1 MPSSSR
7 LPVKQDLHVPKSRLR
22 VPRDISSG
30 STGTIHTISE
40 PIIQDETP
48 KELDSRNEYQI
59 SISQKNR
66 LQDTTGELS
75 NLEDDFAKPPN
86 TPLVRRRPRPSLSE
100 RTIETLSQVPPS
112 PSPQRRKSGFNPS
125 ERPLSSLSRPASSLS
140 QPLSGKKTC
149 QYPPIPST
157 PRKIPPNDHSDQIAK
172 TVQLTKSASNQRSF
186 TSTIPRS
193 LPRGS
198 TRSYDLPD
206 STPSK
211 VPPVPRLPS
220 TETLRLKNPKVTQAS
235 SCKVEQKDKI
245 DGSTSKTT
253 ANLSQLFMQSS
264 HGNAGAR
271 KLSKPG
277 SGAKTFSI
285 SSSRQ
290 RPAIDDIFTQPSLKI
305 ANPLKHRT
313 QVTTRRVS
321 AIATTNPPEGQR
333 KFSTSRIKSSL
344 TLKESHPMTSDNLP
358 LKDSPKS
365 SAALRET
372 IAKAKAARR
381 AAGKS
386 NEVKSEAEKATHD
399 IVRQNCLFEDLAD
412 VKNVLGKRLS
422 EARTSGRLNIAALG
436 LTKFPEEVKDMDNL
450 EKIESAGSKWYES
463 VDLVRLIA
471 ADNEFETFED
481 WVFPDISASAAGDL
495 DDSFCGNMF
504 QGLET
509 LDLHGNR
516 LRALPEGIKQ
526 LDRLVTLNLSKNR
539 LTNLTLELLG
549 QIMSLRELRLG
560 ENEFNGPCLGSLKN
574 LSHLEIL
581 DLHDNAL
588 VDLSVGVP
596 ELLSLRVLLVA
607 GNKLTSIPFELL
619 QSLPLR
625 EINAARNK
633 LGGTLISQGVN
644 SLAMLK
650 HIDVSHNALTSFS
663 ENATNSLPLLEIL
676 NVAENRLASIPNM
689 AEWQNLITFSAG
701 GNNIDSIPE
710 GLTSLPKLRSVDFTR
725 NSLKRLDN
733 HIGLMD
739 NLTVLLIA
747 HNPLRERRHLSMH
760 TEDLKRELRDRVL
773 PVESMDVLDC
783 SAIGAPQIPPLIAE
797 VWPMKPGGILDR
809 SSTKLEE
816 IESSSLESILQTGDI
831 KTLDLHHNLFS
842 HIPASIDLTSS
853 SLAALNLSH
862 NKLTSTTYISSSFSL
877 PSLKSLDLSSNS
889 ISSLT
894 PLLTL
899 LSAPSLSVLNIS
911 YNKLT
916 SLPILRTTYPVLN
929 TLYAANN
936 NLVEINVETVRGLE
950 VLDVSGN
957 SIGHLD
963 PRLGLLAEEGLRTLA
978 VGANVFRVPRRDVV
992 EKGTGALLAWLK
1004 GRIPSEEVGR

>member
-1 MPSSSR
+1 MPSSSSR

-30 STGTIHTISE
+30 STGAILAISE
-40 PIIQDETP
+40 PIIQDETQ
-48 KELDSRNEYQI
+48 KELDSRNEPLNL
-59 SISQKNR
+59 ISQKNR
-66 LQDTTGELS
+66 LQDTAGESS
-75 NLEDDFAKPPN
+75 NLGDDFAKPPN

-140 QPLSGKKTC
+140 QPLSGKKLG

-157 PRKIPPNDHSDQIAK
+157 PRKISPSDRSDQLAK
-172 TVQLTKSASNQRSF
+172 TVQLTKSATNQRSF

-220 TETLRLKNPKVTQAS
+220 METLRLKIPKVTQAS
-235 SCKVEQKDKI
+235 SCEVEQKDKI

-253 ANLSQLFMQSS
+253 ANPSQLFMQNS

-277 SGAKTFSI
+277 SGAKTFSM
-285 SSSRQ
+285 SSSRR

-305 ANPLKHRT
+305 ANPLQHRT
-313 QVTTRRVS
+313 QVRRVS

-333 KFSTSRIKSSL
+333 IISTSKIKSSL
-344 TLKESHPMTSDNLP
+344 TLKESHPMTSDNSP

-386 NEVKSEAEKATHD
+386 NEVKSEAEQATHD
-399 IVRQNCLFEDLAD
+399 VARQNCLFEDVAD
-412 VKNVLGKRLS
+412 VNNVLGKRLS

-436 LTKFPEEVKDMDNL
+436 LTRFPEEVKDMDNL

-481 WVFPDISASAAGDL
+481 WVFPDISAKVAGDL

-549 QIMSLRELRLG
+549 QIMSIRELRLG
-560 ENEFNGPCLGSLKN
+560 ENEFTGPCLGSLKN

-619 QSLPLR
+619 QSLPLK

-644 SLAMLK
+644 SLATLK
-650 HIDVSHNALTSFS
+650 HIDVSHNALTSIS

-739 NLTVLLIA
+739 SLTVLLIA
-747 HNPLRERRHLSMH
+747 NNPLRERRHLSMH

-773 PVESMDVLDC
+773 PIESIDVLDS

-853 SLAALNLSH
+853 SLAALNLAH
-862 NKLTSTTYISSSFSL
+862 NKLTSTTYISRSFFL

-899 LSAPSLSVLNIS
+899 FSAPSLSVLNIS

-936 NLVEINVETVRGLE
+936 NLIEINVETVRGLE

-1004 GRIPSEEVGR
+1004 GRIPSEEVER